1 VFQCCGHKK
10 CPRGRMISLEQLRLL
25 ESARAAHLTQGDCFI
40 FSLRRF
46 GSKARHD
53 LSAFQLEK
61 LPMRLRQRSKFD
73 RDPSR
78 VASSCSAAFTAR
90 MTA

>member
-1 VFQCCGHKK
+1 
-10 CPRGRMISLEQLRLL
+10 MISLEQLRLL

-53 LSAFQLEK
+53 QALFS
-61 LPMRLRQRSKFD
+61 SKNF
-73 RDPSR
+73 P
-78 VASSCSAAFTAR
+78 
-90 MTA
+90 